1 MIGLAAKFDGIAA
14 VGQGRA
20 VIGLGRGVGG
30 NNDLLR
36 GGPAHGQLTVCG
48 RDAVVRGLT
57 RGKLVALHL
66 VHNGRRRRISDLA
79 GDRHCDGVVPD
90 KAGNLRLRQ
99 GVRLAVVGEVRTLRG
114 DGHGARGDGQRAV
127 VHDELDVREVRAAV
141 CELALVQTHLVAVR
155 VGALRDGL
163 TGKGEVAHG
172 IELVVDRG
180 GIAGHGMLVAV
191 IAHAAVIAGDG
202 HGDLVGHGGDLQRTL
217 VLLDA
222 VVAGLETRGRGIDNG
237 VRLLAVRDVRDGAGG
252 ADIAHLTRN
261 EPVTRDGD
269 IGAGQGCAVVDL
281 LVRGGGQLDGARGD
295 RQLTVGHDERDLLK
309 VRIRILKLLRGQTH
323 RVAVRV
329 GALRRSRSGEGEVRF
344 RIERI
349 VGGNRVAG
357 HGLLRAAVR
366 PAAGIAGDGHNDAA
380 DRGNRQLA
388 VIRLGHD
395 ILRRG
400 VDGAD
405 RILRELRVIRSD
417 VRALRTDGDGAEVRA
432 VGRAGEA
439 GDAVLLAVIG
449 HGTAVRGQGDV
460 LIIIEV
466 DLVLIRADRQILAV
480 RRDGGIA
487 GDADGTLRDGRV
499 KGLAAHGLGGRHLVG
514 RAVPVVVD
522 GVAQVAA
529 ERPRAGQGDILS
541 RHLELTAAD
550 RRVVRRPAA
559 EHIAVQHGLR
569 GHVDVRVQLV
579 GFIRGQGGRA
589 GGDSA
594 RVGVLHL
601 IAWDRPLDAGDGE
614 LEGLVAA
621 GEGGLAVCGIVGV
634 FVKALAGGVERHRV
648 GEPIGVG
655 GLAAVGRFY
664 AVCQLPRIGLA
675 IRRDKVVGFCRDAD
689 VRPHGVGHGTA
700 ADAGGDGGG
709 DGLERLIE
717 FAAVCGVVGIGG
729 VRSRGGGDA
738 VTQEVA
744 DQRSIR
750 IVIYSIPTPLFM
762 HTACCPAAVICR
774 AKADRIQAG
783 RFFQRGR
790 TLCRRLIG
798 VGTAI
803 AAVLT
808 GIVAI
813 IRRDTVRQGN
823 DIFAV
828 LGDAAHRRLR
838 ELIRRVFKT
847 RIQIRTAIRG
857 KVPDCLHNGV
867 VAGRGGDILPVTFNA
882 CTSGKAHE
890 GDIAANARGIALVA
904 VKEIGR
910 RSFCCRKTGLFSF
923 DRIIGEPIV
932 PVGLPIMLTTGCV
945 VILLTTL
952 GAVGHRPGRVEHQH
966 GRGRA
971 GRRGRGGLG
980 GLDLQ
985 INPVGVVAER
995 GRFLAQRDG
1004 VSATGFILNRPGA
1017 VVLCPCRACA
1027 VLAVNHVAVAFVFS
1041 ENRRGQQAQRQT
1053 HGHDERE
1060 NSFFHVYVLSFQI
1073 LCVLRPPRRQRKR
1086 ALALLRLKNSPARSC
1101 QPQSRLRFPSNGC
1114 AGHQHSLCSRIYF
1127 TTNHN
1132 VRQPFR
1138 RNFPINIVSIFHTF
1152 L

>member
-1 MIGLAAKFDGIAA
+1 MVHIRRAVHDGDAHDLVCGGRGFHIGDGALDLHGQDIAVGELLRLTRRQMIGLAAKFDGIAA

-20 VIGLGRGVGG
+20 VIGLGRVVGG

-79 GDRHCDGVVPD
+79 DDRHCDGVVPD

-99 GVRLAVVGEVRTLRG
+99 GVRLAVVGEARALRG

-141 CELALVQTHLVAVR
+141 CELALVQTHRVTVR

-180 GIAGHGMLVAV
+180 GIAGHGLLVAV
-191 IAHAAVIAGDG
+191 IEHAVVIAGDG
-202 HGDLVGHGGDLQRTL
+202 HGDLVGHGGDRQRAL

-222 VVAGLETRGRGIDNG
+222 VVAGLVTRGRGIDDG
-237 VRLLAVRDVRDGAGG
+237 VRLLAVGDVRDGAGG

-261 EPVTRDGD
+261 EPVTHDGD
-269 IGAGQGCAVVDL
+269 IGAGQGRAVVDL
-281 LVRGGGQLDGARGD
+281 LRLHGGQLDGARGD
-295 RQLTVGHDERDLLK
+295 RQLTVGHDKRDVLK

-323 RVAVRV
+323 RVAARV

-349 VGGNRVAG
+349 AGGNRVVG

-366 PAAGIAGDGHNDAA
+366 PAVGIAGDGHNDAA
-380 DRGNRQLA
+380 DRGDRQLA
-388 VIRLGHD
+388 VFRLGHD
-395 ILRRG
+395 ILSRG

-432 VGRAGEA
+432 VGHGGEA

-466 DLVLIRADRQILAV
+466 DLVRTRADRQALAV

-499 KGLAAHGLGGRHLVG
+499 KGLAVHGLGERHLVG

-529 ERPRAGQGDILS
+529 ERPRAGQGDILPG
-541 RHLELTAAD
+541 HLELTAAD
-550 RRVVRRPAA
+550 RRVARRPAA
-559 EHIAVQHGLR
+559 EYIAVQRGLR

-579 GFIRGQGGRA
+579 GFFRGQGGRA

-601 IAWDRPLDAGDGE
+601 IARDRPLDAGDGE
-614 LEGLVAA
+614 LEGLIAA

-664 AVCQLPRIGLA
+664 AVCQFPRIGLA

-709 DGLERLIE
+709 DGLERLE
-717 FAAVCGVVGIGG
+717 KLRAVRGIVGIGG

-750 IVIYSIPTPLFM
+750 IVSFDRIPPPILCM
-762 HTACCPAAVICR
+762 RTARCPAAVICR

-783 RFFQRGR
+783 RFLQRSR
-790 TLCRRLIG
+790 TLCRRRIG
-798 VGTAI
+798 IGTAI
-803 AAVLT
+803 VAVLT
-808 GIVAI
+808 GIGAI

-857 KVPDCLHNGV
+857 KVLDCPHNSV
-867 VAGRGGDILPVTFNA
+867 VASRGGDILPVTFNA

-890 GDIAANARGIALVA
+890 GDIAANAGGIAL
-904 VKEIGR
+904 IGIQEADR
-910 RSFCCRKTGLFSF
+910 RL
-923 DRIIGEPIV
+923 
-932 PVGLPIMLTTGCV
+932 
-945 VILLTTL
+945 
-952 GAVGHRPGRVEHQH
+952 
-966 GRGRA
+966 
-971 GRRGRGGLG
+971 
-980 GLDLQ
+980 
-985 INPVGVVAER
+985 
-995 GRFLAQRDG
+995 
-1004 VSATGFILNRPGA
+1004 
-1017 VVLCPCRACA
+1017 
-1027 VLAVNHVAVAFVFS
+1027 
-1041 ENRRGQQAQRQT
+1041 
-1053 HGHDERE
+1053 
-1060 NSFFHVYVLSFQI
+1060 
-1073 LCVLRPPRRQRKR
+1073 
-1086 ALALLRLKNSPARSC
+1086 
-1101 QPQSRLRFPSNGC
+1101 
-1114 AGHQHSLCSRIYF
+1114 LCSCETRLPVL
-1127 TTNHN
+1127 N
-1132 VRQPFR
+1132 
-1138 RNFPINIVSIFHTF
+1138 
-1152 L
+1152 

>member
-1 MIGLAAKFDGIAA
+1 
-14 VGQGRA
+14 
-20 VIGLGRGVGG
+20 
-30 NNDLLR
+30 
-36 GGPAHGQLTVCG
+36 
-48 RDAVVRGLT
+48 
-57 RGKLVALHL
+57 
-66 VHNGRRRRISDLA
+66 
-79 GDRHCDGVVPD
+79 
-90 KAGNLRLRQ
+90 
-99 GVRLAVVGEVRTLRG
+99 
-114 DGHGARGDGQRAV
+114 
-127 VHDELDVREVRAAV
+127 
-141 CELALVQTHLVAVR
+141 
-155 VGALRDGL
+155 
-163 TGKGEVAHG
+163 
-172 IELVVDRG
+172 
-180 GIAGHGMLVAV
+180 MLVAV
-191 IAHAAVIAGDG
+191 IAHAAVVAGDG

-222 VVAGLETRGRGIDNG
+222 VVAGLETRGRGIDDG
-237 VRLLAVRDVRDGAGG
+237 VRLLAVGDVRDGAGG
-252 ADIAHLTRN
+252 ADSAHLTRN

-269 IGAGQGCAVVDL
+269 IGACQGHAVVDL
-281 LVRGGGQLDGARGD
+281 LCRGGGQLDGARGD
-295 RQLTVGHDERDLLK
+295 RQRAVGHAERDVLK
-309 VRIRILKLLRGQTH
+309 VRIRILKLRRGQTH
-323 RVAVRV
+323 HIGARV

-349 VGGNRVAG
+349 AGGNRVAG
-357 HGLLRAAVR
+357 HELLRAAVR
-366 PAAGIAGDGHNDAA
+366 PAVGNAGDGHNDAA
-380 DRGNRQLA
+380 DRGDRQQTVL
-388 VIRLGHD
+388 RLGHD
-395 ILRRG
+395 ILFRG
-400 VDGAD
+400 VHRAD
-405 RILRELRVIRSD
+405 RSLLELRGISADIRP
-417 VRALRTDGDGAEVRA
+417 LRTDGDGAEVRA

-439 GDAVLLAVIG
+439 GDAVLLAVIDS
-449 HGTAVRGQGDV
+449 GTAVRGQGDV

-466 DLVLIRADRQILAV
+466 DHVLTRADRQALAV

-487 GDADGTLRDGRV
+487 VNRGRLLRDDRAE
-499 KGLAAHGLGGRHLVG
+499 GLAAHGLGGRHLVG

-522 GVAQVAA
+522 GIAQVAA
-529 ERPRAGQGDILS
+529 ERPRAGQGDVLS
-541 RHLELTAAD
+541 GHLELTVAAD
-550 RRVVRRPAA
+550 SRVVRRPAA
-559 EHIAVQHGLR
+559 EHIAVQRGLR

-589 GGDSA
+589 GGDRV

-601 IAWDRPLDAGDGE
+601 IARDRPLDAGDGE

-621 GEGGLAVCGIVGV
+621 GEGSLRIRGIILALFEV
-634 FVKALAGGVERHRV
+634 LAGGVELHRV
-648 GEPIGVG
+648 GELIGVG

-664 AVCQLPRIGLA
+664 AVRQLPRIGLA
-675 IRRDKVVGFCRDAD
+675 VLRPESLGLLLDAD
-689 VRPHGVGHGTA
+689 VRPHRVGHGTA

-709 DGLERLIE
+709 DGLERRIE
-717 FAAVCGVVGIGG
+717 LAAVRGVIGVLG
-729 VRSRGGGDA
+729 VRGRGGGD
-738 VTQEVA
+738 VFLQKYINSRTT
-744 DQRSIR
+744 R
-750 IVIYSIPTPLFM
+750 ICVLSG
-762 HTACCPAAVICR
+762 R
-774 AKADRIQAG
+774 AKADRVYTG
-783 RFFQRGR
+783 GCSQRGR
-790 TLCRRLIG
+790 RVGRLVINRPAAIG
-798 VGTAI
+798 AI
-803 AAVLT
+803 AVTSRLRRR
-808 GIVAI
+808 AI
-813 IRRDTVRQGN
+813 RQGN
-823 DIFAV
+823 DISAV

-857 KVPDCLHNGV
+857 KAPDCPHNSV
-867 VAGRGGDILPVTFNA
+867 VASRGGDILPVAFNA

-932 PVGLPIMLTTGCV
+932 PVGLLIMLTTGCV

-952 GAVGHRPGRVEHQH
+952 GAVVHRAGGIEHQH

-1004 VSATGFILNRPGA
+1004 VSVTGFILNRPGA
-1017 VVLCPCRACA
+1017 LLVLCPCRACA
-1027 VLAVNHVAVAFVFS
+1027 VIAVNHVAAAFVFS

-1060 NSFFHVYVLSFQI
+1060 NSFFHVYTLSFQI

-1086 ALALLRLKNSPARSC
+1086 ALALLRLKNFPARSC

-1114 AGHQHSLCSRIYF
+1114 AGHQHSPCSRIYF

-1138 RNFPINIVSIFHTF
+1138 RNFPINIMSIFHTF